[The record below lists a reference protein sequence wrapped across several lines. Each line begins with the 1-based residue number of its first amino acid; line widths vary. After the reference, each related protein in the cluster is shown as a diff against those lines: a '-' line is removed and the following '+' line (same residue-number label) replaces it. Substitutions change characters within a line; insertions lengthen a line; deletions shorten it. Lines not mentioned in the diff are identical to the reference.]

1 MTGPIEGG
9 RRRIDRVLAPGFL
22 DGLQDADLDRLRELR
37 HEADQ
42 EDADLSYIRRLLQ
55 GRIDIVDAELR
66 RRAPGGENISIVE
79 QLAKILADDSRSTRG
94 VGRHLQVEPSRV
106 DEHRRGVEAIVAD
119 AVLSDVGAR
128 SDDELTSSLE
138 RLRAY
143 EREVSALRGQVQQ
156 VADALTAELGRRYRE
171 GMADAGAALPTD
183 GLV

>member
-1 MTGPIEGG
+1 MTGPIPGG
-9 RRRIDRVLAPGFL
+9 RRRIDRVLADDFL
-22 DGLQDADLDRLRELR
+22 ADLRTVDLERLREMR

-66 RRAPGGENISIVE
+66 RRAPGAEDVSIVD
-79 QLAKILADDSRSTRG
+79 QLAQILADDSRSTRG
-94 VGRHLQVEPSRV
+94 VGRHLNVEPSRV
-106 DEHRRGVEAIVAD
+106 DEHRRDVEAIVAD

-128 SDDELTSSLE
+128 SEGELQDALE

-143 EREVSALRGQVQQ
+143 ERQVSTLRHDVQQ

-171 GMADAGAALPTD
+171 GAADVSSALPSD
-183 GLV
+183 A